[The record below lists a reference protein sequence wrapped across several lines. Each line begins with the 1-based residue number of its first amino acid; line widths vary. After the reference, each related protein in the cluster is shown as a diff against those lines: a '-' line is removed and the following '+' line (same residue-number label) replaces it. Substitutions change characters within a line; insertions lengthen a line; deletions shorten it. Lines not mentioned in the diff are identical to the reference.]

1 LSKHDPLPGLGAAN
15 VGQEI
20 LGAVE
25 VHMEQIVGMAIGNDG
40 LLVGLR
46 GVDKTGQV
54 VVFTFPTAI
63 GEVCAS
69 QLKKATEGAQRV
81 LAVADA
87 PLQQTLA
94 VEHPETFQVFDKGEL
109 VLIAFDPG
117 GPGQSIKGF
126 PPGGAMALARAI
138 AESATKAF
146 SRQPKRLI
154 LPPNLALPN

>member
-1 LSKHDPLPGLGAAN
+1 MSKHDPLPGLGAAN
-15 VGQEI
+15 VGPEI

-25 VHMEQIVGMAIGNDG
+25 IHMEQIVGMAIGNDG
-40 LLVGLR
+40 TVVGLR
-46 GVDKTGQV
+46 GVDKAGQV

-63 GEVCAS
+63 GEVCAL
-69 QLKKATEGAQRV
+69 QLKKATEGAQRI

-126 PPGGAMALARAI
+126 PAGGALNLARAI
-138 AESATKAF
+138 AEAATKVFA
-146 SRQPKRLI
+146 RQPKRLI
-154 LPPNLALPN
+154 LPPNLVKPS